1 MSKRGNH
8 HGKAEHREEKYEIKA
23 GAKDY
28 DMKIGASGVG
38 RMNLKPSDPMLIKQE
53 INKALKSNWLHHEE
67 AEAYKQES
75 YKRRDPLA
83 LQALLNEIN
92 GEISSRKQKFA

>member
-23 GAKDY
+23 GA
-28 DMKIGASGVG
+28 DMKVGASGVG
-38 RMNLKPSDPMLIKQE
+38 RMNLKPSDPSKIKQE
-53 INKALKSNWLHHEE
+53 ITKALKSNWLHHEE
-67 AEAYKQES
+67 IDAYQQES

-92 GEISSRKQKFA
+92 GEINSRKTKFA